1 MLKKRKDIP
10 PKATLMGSLWPPP
23 KVSRALANAMSPS
36 YASPS
41 PSLESKMTV
50 IRSLKNNKHL

>member
-1 MLKKRKDIP
+1 
-10 PKATLMGSLWPPP
+10 MGSLWPPP

-41 PSLESKMTV
+41 PSLESTKMTA
-50 IRSLKNNKHL
+50 IRSLKNNKQLRTQYSIY